1 MALIHSGFSG
11 LAVPLQ
17 PHRLAAL
24 SLAIASVFASMAADA
39 ASSKSAYAG
48 DVKDVVV
55 TTGSRGQEL
64 TVADSP
70 VPIDVVSGEKLMQ
83 TGKTNLSEI
92 LNDLLPSFN
101 LAAVPGQDASAV
113 VRPASLRGLNAD
125 QVLVLVNGKRR
136 HNSAVLNVAS
146 RLNNGSAPVDLD
158 LIPLS
163 LIDHIE
169 VLRDGAAAQY
179 GSDAIAGVINIILKS
194 SIEGGNATTTT
205 GRNYGGDGELLQQT
219 LGWSTELGSGGFL
232 DIGLDARY
240 KNRSSN
246 AGKATGAFYLPLA
259 DGSPDP
265 RESTVDRQVLFS
277 GGNPQSKSVTL
288 GYNAELPITSSLRLY
303 SFSTLSLRDSNT
315 GFNFR
320 RPNSVNAVL
329 SIYPDGYTPKF
340 RIKENDFQVAV
351 GGKGKLADWN
361 FDLSSTYGRNDAAFY
376 LSTSANA
383 SIGPSTKTNFYNGS
397 LIFDQV
403 TTNLDLS
410 RAFAVGMAKPMQVSY
425 GLEHRYERYAT
436 KAGEPD
442 SYIDGGYVIPS
453 GPLAGKRPSPG
464 SQGFSG
470 FRAEEAG
477 AASRSNVS
485 AYVDLGLEPLPNWSV
500 GLAGRAERYTDVGDT
515 VSGKLTTRYELS
527 PGFALRGAISNGF
540 RAPSLAQALYA
551 SSTTTFI
558 AGQAVDFK
566 VLPVAS
572 AAAKALGAEELKPEK
587 SKNFSLGLSFEPTR
601 DFRITADAYQIDITD
616 RIVQTGILRGT
627 AVSAILAASGLNPNQ
642 GGQYFTNAVDTHTRG
657 LDIVADYFQD
667 LKSNGVVRW
676 NVGFGWNKTD
686 ITRIKDNP
694 AALTSLG
701 AGYELFDRGRRGDLT
716 VATPQ
721 TKLITGANWLFGQFD
736 INAHLSRFGSYTEI
750 SSTQVNDRTYSAK
763 WITDLDIAYA
773 VTKSFTVAVGAKNL
787 FDVYPDK
794 IGVVSENGAGAYGSL
809 SPFGMNG
816 GFYYARASLNF

>member
-1 MALIHSGFSG
+1 MALIRRGFSG
-11 LAVPLQ
+11 QLIQ
-17 PHRLAAL
+17 SHRLATL
-24 SLAIASVFASMAADA
+24 SLAIASVFTSMAANA
-39 ASSKSAYAG
+39 ASSNSSYAG

-55 TTGSRGQEL
+55 TTGSRGQEF
-64 TVADSP
+64 TVTDSP
-70 VPIDVVSGEKLMQ
+70 VPIDVVAGEKLMQ

-101 LAAVPGQDASAV
+101 LAAVPGQDASSV

-146 RLNNGSAPVDLD
+146 RLNNGSAPIDLD

-194 SIEGGNATTTT
+194 SIEGDNATTTT
-205 GRNYGGDGELLQQT
+205 GRNYGGDGGLLQQT
-219 LGWSTELGSGGFL
+219 LSLSSELGSGGFL

-246 AGKATGAFYLPLA
+246 AGKATGAFYHPLA

-265 RESTVDRQVLFS
+265 RENTVNRQVLFS
-277 GGNPQSKSVTL
+277 GGNPESKSATI

-303 SFSTLSLRDSNT
+303 SFSTLSARDSNV

-320 RPNSVNAVL
+320 RPNSVNAVP

-340 RIKENDFQVAV
+340 SIKENDFQVAV
-351 GGKGKLADWN
+351 GGKGKMADWN

-376 LSTSANA
+376 LSRSANA
-383 SIGPSTKTNFYNGS
+383 SIGPSTNTNFYNGS

-403 TTNLDLS
+403 TTNLDLT

-425 GLEHRYERYAT
+425 GLEHRYERYTT
-436 KAGEPD
+436 KAGNPD

-453 GPLAGKRPSPG
+453 GPLAGERPSPG

-477 AASRSNVS
+477 AANRSNVS
-485 AYVDLGLEPLPNWSV
+485 AYIDLGLEPLPNWSV
-500 GLAGRAERYTDVGDT
+500 GLAGRAEHYTDVGDT
-515 VSGKLTTRYELS
+515 VSGKLTTRYELV
-527 PGFALRGAISNGF
+527 PGFALRGAVNNGF

-558 AGQAVDFK
+558 DGQAVDFK

-587 SKNFSLGLSFEPTR
+587 SNNFSLGFSFEPTR

-627 AVSAILAASGLNPNQ
+627 EVSAILAASGLNPNQ
-642 GGQYFTNAVDTHTRG
+642 GGQYFTNAVDTRTRG
-657 LDIVADYFQD
+657 LDIVADYLQD
-667 LKSNGVVRW
+667 LKSIGVVRW

-694 AALTSLG
+694 AALASLG
-701 AGYELFDRGRRGDLT
+701 AGYELFDRGRRGDMT
-716 VATPQ
+716 VATPK
-721 TKLITGANWLFGQFD
+721 TKLIIGANWLFGQFD
-736 INAHLSRFGSYTEI
+736 INAHLSRYGSYTETGY
-750 SSTQVNDRTYSAK
+750 TQASDRTYSAK
-763 WITDLDIAYA
+763 WITDLDAAYA
-773 VTKSFTVAVGAKNL
+773 LTKSFTVAVGAKNL

-794 IGVVSENGAGAYGSL
+794 IGIVSENGNGPYGSL